1 MVPKTKDEEDDDLD
15 RIAKASIS
23 LEPKDYVALEIA
35 SLETI
40 FLPLVILAVVV
51 LVIVLL
57 LR

>member
-1 MVPKTKDEEDDDLD
+1 MVHEKDEKDDELD
-15 RIAKASIS
+15 KIAKASVS
-23 LEPKDYVALEIA
+23 LESKDYVALAIA

-51 LVIVLL
+51 LVLVLL